1 PKPDRT
7 VHWIGSGIIAVILVC
22 LAPLR
27 SASAA
32 ASGAVTAP
40 SDEYRV
46 QIDGREIPTEAFRDV
61 NLATFSF
68 SAPVE
73 VAIRVPAGINGY
85 NVSPHAA
92 GIVATTQGSTL
103 SFRLDRPRQLVIT
116 INQGKKL
123 FLFA

>member
-1 PKPDRT
+1 MDRMPPRSMSRPTDTMRCAFMISKPDRT

-73 VAIRVPAGINGY
+73 VAIR
-85 NVSPHAA
+85 
-92 GIVATTQGSTL
+92 
-103 SFRLDRPRQLVIT
+103 
-116 INQGKKL
+116 
-123 FLFA
+123 